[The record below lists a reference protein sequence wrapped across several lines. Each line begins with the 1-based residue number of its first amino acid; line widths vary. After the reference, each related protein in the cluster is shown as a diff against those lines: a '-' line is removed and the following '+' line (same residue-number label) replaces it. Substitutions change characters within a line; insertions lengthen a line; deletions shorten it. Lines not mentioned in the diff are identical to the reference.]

1 MITTLANS
9 LVAAFN
15 RAQPGSL
22 PAMFLS
28 IQLGTLIRQGFH
40 FALRGVTPAVDPY
53 GAASNS
59 SIVLPDDA
67 KAASISTAYARAG
80 SGTLGP
86 LAVAAAGSAP
96 SAGQVA
102 VAANGNI
109 LFNAADCL
117 EEDQEYRVCL
127 RTAAKLRRALGSSR
141 SGDPDW
147 SYIEGKP
154 GPLVPPVRNGKLRL
168 KFPRLKRRE

>member
-1 MITTLANS
+1 MADERYVRITLTK
-9 LVAAFN
+9 
-15 RAQPGSL
+15 R
-22 PAMFLS
+22 
-28 IQLGTLIRQGFH
+28 
-40 FALRGVTPAVDPY
+40 
-53 GAASNS
+53 
-59 SIVLPDDA
+59 
-67 KAASISTAYARAG
+67 
-80 SGTLGP
+80 
-86 LAVAAAGSAP
+86 SAE
-96 SAGQVA
+96 V
-102 VAANGNI
+102 VERI